1 MATPKL
7 LYGENHVNVTKKA
20 PAMVKTTTREN
31 QVKLTVSVPPSLHVL
46 LRSWAICE
54 GRELTSV
61 VLQCVEYS
69 VRQLKSN
76 GSIPGAAIRHY
87 ESSCDERLAIGG
99 P

>member
-1 MATPKL
+1 
-7 LYGENHVNVTKKA
+7 
-20 PAMVKTTTREN
+20 
-31 QVKLTVSVPPSLHVL
+31 
-46 LRSWAICE
+46 
-54 GRELTSV
+54 V